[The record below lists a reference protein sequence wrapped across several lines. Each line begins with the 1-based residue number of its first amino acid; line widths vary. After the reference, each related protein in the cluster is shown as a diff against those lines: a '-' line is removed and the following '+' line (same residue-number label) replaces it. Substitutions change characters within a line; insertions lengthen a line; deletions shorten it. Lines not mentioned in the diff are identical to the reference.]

1 MRPQV
6 RSSNK
11 KTTKEDIPSPV
22 MPRRPRSLR
31 KSFSANIEFTELTT
45 LYSDD
50 TMNQE
55 RNLKQNSDIDD
66 VSENLKNE
74 EFDDIDSEV
83 EEEEEKKVLVDPVK
97 EEEEARDM
105 ETLVVEDFVDETPSL
120 TEIVENSS
128 EDENFTSMRSVSHVD
143 LSANT
148 LPSSA
153 LQHNVASLLDS
164 PSESPHSWNS
174 NLQHAFSYPHEHS
187 DVDAS
192 IDDSPMGSP
201 ASWSSR
207 MRKKWGTTGQSPVIV
222 TNSRKD
228 LTKGIKR
235 FLKFGKKTRAAD
247 SLMDWVSVTTSE
259 GDDDFAYR
267 SSDELRKSRMAT
279 SQSQF
284 SEDEQG
290 IQSFTYKIISFL
302 KMVL

>member
-1 MRPQV
+1 MRTQV
-6 RSSNK
+6 GNGK
-11 KTTKEDIPSPV
+11 KKNTKEDLPSPV

-45 LYSDD
+45 LYADD
-50 TMNQE
+50 MNKE
-55 RNLKQNSDIDD
+55 RNQKQNTDIDD
-66 VSENLKNE
+66 VPENLKNE
-74 EFDDIDSEV
+74 EFDDIESEA
-83 EEEEEKKVLVDPVK
+83 EEEEKEVLENTVK
-97 EEEEARDM
+97 DEEEDREM
-105 ETLVVEDFVDETPSL
+105 ETLVVEDIGDETPSL

-128 EDENFTSMRSVSHVD
+128 EDGNYTSLRSVSHVD
-143 LSANT
+143 LPVNT
-148 LPSSA
+148 LPSST
-153 LQHNVASLLDS
+153 LQHNFASLLDS
-164 PSESPHSWNS
+164 PSESPLSWSS

-192 IDDSPMGSP
+192 VDDSPMGSP

-207 MRKKWGTTGQSPVIV
+207 MRKKWGTTAQSPVIV
-222 TNSRKD
+222 PNSRKD

-267 SSDELRKSRMAT
+267 SSDELRKSRMAS
-279 SQSQF
+279 SQSQL

-290 IQSFTYKIISFL
+290 IKSLHFSFI
-302 KMVL
+302 